1 MQWQQTCLIAIAEPH
16 PILCVCT
23 QDAVRNRKSAKEFRK
38 TDTQQSSKCP
48 VVYQKGHLVKQL
60 AFEKIPKRSDD
71 RFGIKPPAYTPT
83 ALPRPALSSRHHH
96 RRTTLTC
103 AVQMKH
109 TAPLPRHILP
119 SSPTRETRTLALSS
133 PYPLPAKHVPS
144 PYPSAILTA
153 SLDNFR
159 PQVSS
164 RKSWL

>member
-48 VVYQKGHLVKQL
+48 VVYQKGHLIKQL

-71 RFGIKPPAYTPT
+71 RFGIKAPAHIPT
-83 ALPRPALSSRHHH
+83 ALPRPALPSRHHH

-109 TAPLPRHILP
+109 TAPLPIHSLS
-119 SSPTRETRTLALSS
+119 SSPPRETRTLALSS
-133 PYPLPAKHVPS
+133 PYPLPVKHVPS
-144 PYPSAILTA
+144 LYPSAILTA

>member
-1 MQWQQTCLIAIAEPH
+1 MSRENAYE
-16 PILCVCT
+16 
-23 QDAVRNRKSAKEFRK
+23 DAVRNRKSAKEFRK

-48 VVYQKGHLVKQL
+48 VVYQKGHLIKQL

-71 RFGIKPPAYTPT
+71 RFGIKAPAYIPT
-83 ALPRPALSSRHHH
+83 ALPRPALPSRHHH

-109 TAPLPRHILP
+109 TAPLHIHILS

-144 PYPSAILTA
+144 SYSRPTLTSIA
-153 SLDNFR
+153 NIFR
-159 PQVSS
+159 YIHC
-164 RKSWL
+164 